1 MDFPVFSVII
11 PVHLKTQNQKS
22 WFRTCLRSV
31 LNQTF
36 RDFDVWIIDDQS
48 PLGGC
53 EKSIVKE
60 IIDEERKSPVVPIHL
75 IKTSKNFGAPAGPRN
90 IGIRKSQGKWLA
102 FLDHDDI
109 WLPEKLALQWDE
121 IQKKPNLTMIHTN
134 ARFITDTPSESPLE
148 LQSSWKVIG
157 GKSTVDEILQAYTV
171 MSTVC
176 IRREFLEDVRYLDE
190 STSPCDDTDLFVKLG
205 EKSAEVSFIPKVCC
219 DFRVDPETLSKKRN
233 LCFEKGILVLDKAIS
248 RCKDEVLRKT
258 LSQAKADV
266 ERHHAYGLFHEGDFQ
281 ESFKVFQDLAHGNHL
296 DWKGRIYRFA
306 LEKKH
311 PEWIYG
317 LRKIRNF
324 SRSIRR
330 VI

>member
-1 MDFPVFSVII
+1 
-11 PVHLKTQNQKS
+11 
-22 WFRTCLRSV
+22 
-31 LNQTF
+31 
-36 RDFDVWIIDDQS
+36 
-48 PLGGC
+48 
-53 EKSIVKE
+53 
-60 IIDEERKSPVVPIHL
+60 
-75 IKTSKNFGAPAGPRN
+75 
-90 IGIRKSQGKWLA
+90 
-102 FLDHDDI
+102 
-109 WLPEKLALQWDE
+109 
-121 IQKKPNLTMIHTN
+121 
-134 ARFITDTPSESPLE
+134 
-148 LQSSWKVIG
+148 
-157 GKSTVDEILQAYTV
+157 
-171 MSTVC
+171 
-176 IRREFLEDVRYLDE
+176 
-190 STSPCDDTDLFVKLG
+190 
-205 EKSAEVSFIPKVCC
+205 
-219 DFRVDPETLSKKRN
+219 
-233 LCFEKGILVLDKAIS
+233 LVLDKAIS